1 LGTFKDEKEE
11 DSELHNAE
19 DERREDLLGFY
30 IWSKYWGDDC
40 ETPLA
45 ESQKNGL

>member
-1 LGTFKDEKEE
+1 MDEKEE

-19 DERREDLLGFY
+19 DARREEDLLGFY